1 MNSTRSLLSAI
12 AVAATLSFLA
22 ACGGDDDTAGDDAVT
37 ADDDS
42 STEEAA
48 GADDGGGDT
57 GGSDGDGGD
66 AGGSGGAVGAT
77 VTVGDT
83 TYTATEEL
91 VCVQLG
97 GALAAQFVDRDAG
110 IDISIDLP
118 PEDWESDTS
127 EDWDPPAVRV
137 DVGDEAQFES
147 GNQLGIVGMP
157 ETAVS
162 TYTIDGRTGSGEAEF
177 VDMFQAP
184 DAAEVVAGSFELT
197 CEEK

>member
-22 ACGGDDDTAGDDAVT
+22 ACGDDDTAGDDAVT

-48 GADDGGGDT
+48 GADDGGG
-57 GGSDGDGGD
+57 GADGGD
-66 AGGSGGAVGAT
+66 DSGDDGGSGGAVGAT
-77 VTVGDT
+77 VTVGET

-97 GALAAQFVDRDAG
+97 GALSAQFHDADG
-110 IDISIDLP
+110 EIQIHVDLP
-118 PEDWESDTS
+118 PEGWESDTS
-127 EDWDPPAVRV
+127 EDWDPPSVRV

-157 ETAVS
+157 ETAVGS
-162 TYTIDGRTGSGEAEF
+162 YTIDGRTGSGEAEF

>member
-1 MNSTRSLLSAI
+1 MTRSRSLLSAI
-12 AVAATLSFLA
+12 ALALLVSFLA
-22 ACGGDDDTAGDDAVT
+22 ACGDDDDPSASGGENSEDVGGGEDAGD
-37 ADDDS
+37 
-42 STEEAA
+42 
-48 GADDGGGDT
+48 DDGGGNTD
-57 GGSDGDGGD
+57 DGDD
-66 AGGSGGAVGAT
+66 GGSGGAVGAT

-97 GALAAQFVDRDAG
+97 GALSAQFHDADG
-110 IDISIDLP
+110 EIQIHIDLP
-118 PEDWESDTS
+118 PEGWESDPS
-127 EDWDPPAVRV
+127 EDWDPPSVRV

-162 TYTIDGRTGSGEAEF
+162 SYTIDGRSGSGEAEF
-177 VDMFQAP
+177 VDMFEAP
-184 DAAEVVAGSFELT
+184 DAAAVLAGSFELT

>member
-1 MNSTRSLLSAI
+1 MTSTPRILSAI

-22 ACGGDDDTAGDDAVT
+22 ACGDDDTAGDDAVT

-57 GGSDGDGGD
+57 DDGDDGADGG
-66 AGGSGGAVGAT
+66 GGAVGAT
-77 VTVGDT
+77 VTIGDT

-97 GALAAQFVDRDAG
+97 GALGAQFHDADG
-110 IDISIDLP
+110 EVQIHIDLP
-118 PEDWESDTS
+118 PEGWESDTS

-162 TYTIDGRTGSGEAEF
+162 SYTIDGRTGSGEAEF
-177 VDMFQAP
+177 VDMFEAP

>member
-1 MNSTRSLLSAI
+1 MTSTRSLLSAI
-12 AVAATLSFLA
+12 AVVATVSFLA
-22 ACGGDDDTAGDDAVT
+22 ACGDDDTAGDDAVT
-37 ADDDS
+37 TDDDS

-57 GGSDGDGGD
+57 DDGDDGGAD
-66 AGGSGGAVGAT
+66 DGSGGAVGAT

-162 TYTIDGRTGSGEAEF
+162 SFTVDGRTGSGEAEF

-184 DAAEVVAGSFELT
+184 DSAEVVAGSFELT

>member
-1 MNSTRSLLSAI
+1 MTRSRSLLSAI
-12 AVAATLSFLA
+12 ALAFLVSFLA
-22 ACGGDDDTAGDDAVT
+22 ACGD
-37 ADDDS
+37 DDDS
-42 STEEAA
+42 SASGGENSEDVGGGEDA
-48 GADDGGGDT
+48 GNDDGGGNTD
-57 GGSDGDGGD
+57 DGDD
-66 AGGSGGAVGAT
+66 GGSGGAVGAT

-97 GALAAQFVDRDAG
+97 GALSAQFSDRDAG
-110 IDISIDLP
+110 IDINIDLP
-118 PEDWESDTS
+118 PEDWESDTA
-127 EDWDPPAVRV
+127 EDWDPPSVRV

-162 TYTIDGRTGSGEAEF
+162 SYTIDGRTGSGEAEF